1 MINSSIKVIDNVVS
15 DIYQQKIEDLISSME
30 WYFLEGITFG
40 NQTEDPHTGFVNG
53 IFDEFDQIR
62 KGQTDFLLP
71 LLYEGIAKYERG
83 SVLKYLY
90 RIRAVMWI
98 KNQNKEPH
106 LPHNDL
112 DMEHYNMVY
121 YVNDTD
127 APTRLYKDDKVF
139 KEVQPK
145 KGRALIF
152 PGNIKHSS
160 ASPTRSNRRMILNY
174 NFLI

>member
-15 DIYQQKIEDLISSME
+15 DIYQQEIEDLISSME
-30 WYFLEGITFG
+30 WYFLEGITFKK
-40 NQTEDPHTGFVNG
+40 QTEDPHTGFVNG
-53 IFDEFDQIR
+53 IFNQSDQIR
-62 KGQTDFLLP
+62 KSQTDFLLP
-71 LLYEGIAKYERG
+71 LLYEGISKYKGGAK
-83 SVLKYLY
+83 LIDLY

-98 KNQNKEPH
+98 KNQNKGSH

-112 DMEHYNMVY
+112 AIEHYNMVY

-127 APTRLYKDDKVF
+127 APTRLYKYDRVF
-139 KEVQPK
+139 KEIQPK

-160 ASPTRSNRRMILNY
+160 ASPTESNRRMVLNY

>member
-15 DIYQQKIEDLISSME
+15 DIYQQQVEDFVSSME
-30 WYFLEGITFG
+30 WYFLESLTLG
-40 NQTEDPHTGFVNG
+40 NQTEDLHTGFVNV
-53 IFDEFDQIR
+53 IFDKFDQIR

-71 LLYEGIAKYERG
+71 LLYEGISKYERG
-83 SVLKYLY
+83 AVLKYLY

-98 KNQNKEPH
+98 KNQNKGPH
-106 LPHNDL
+106 LPHIDL
-112 DMEHYNMVY
+112 DIEHYNMVY

-160 ASPTRSNRRMILNY
+160 DSPTQSNRRMILNY

>member
-71 LLYEGIAKYERG
+71 LLYEGITKYKRDA
-83 SVLKYLY
+83 VLKDLY
-90 RIRAVMWI
+90 RIRAVMWV
-98 KNQNKEPH
+98 KDQNKEVH
-106 LPHNDL
+106 LPHTDL
-112 DMEHYNMVY
+112 DFEHHTMVY

-127 APTRLYKDDKVF
+127 SPTRLYRDNRVF

-152 PGNIKHSS
+152 PGDTQHSS
-160 ASPTRSNRRMILNY
+160 SSPTKSSRRMILNY

>member
-1 MINSSIKVIDNVVS
+1 MINSSIEVIDNVVS
-15 DIYQQKIEDLISSME
+15 DIYQQQIEDLVSSME
-30 WYFLEGITFG
+30 WYFLESLTVG
-40 NQTEDPHTGFVNG
+40 NPTEDPHTGFVNV
-53 IFDEFDQIR
+53 IFDKFDQIR
-62 KGQTDFLLP
+62 KGQIDFLLP

-83 SVLKYLY
+83 AVLKYLY

-98 KNQNKEPH
+98 KNQNKRSH

-112 DMEHYNMVY
+112 DIEHYNMVY

-160 ASPTRSNRRMILNY
+160 ASPTQSNRRMILNY

>member
-1 MINSSIKVIDNVVS
+1 MSSSIRVIDDVVS
-15 DIYQQKIEDLISSME
+15 DIYQKHIENMMSSLE
-30 WYFLEGITFG
+30 WYFEPSITFDH
-40 NQTEDPHTGFVNG
+40 EIDPNSGFSNV
-53 IFDEFDQIR
+53 IVDKFDKIR

-71 LLYEGIAKYERG
+71 LLYEGISKYDKGAK
-83 SVLKYLY
+83 LKELY

-98 KNQNKEPH
+98 KNQNKGPH
-106 LPHNDL
+106 HPHCDL
-112 DMEHYNMVY
+112 HIKHHTMVY

-127 APTRLYKDDKVF
+127 APTRLYKDNRVF

-152 PGNIKHSS
+152 PGNTQHAS
-160 ASPTRSNRRMILNY
+160 ASPTETSRRMVLNF